1 MNAKVFKV
9 CSKSFEILLCES
21 LWMLLWTYIFRGNT
35 ILIILFILFD
45 SDMIEGIIY
54 YLKEKKESELVKRD
68 CAVSENKVCRKLL
81 FLELFWILFWTHIF
95 RENTKIIILYIYS
108 ILTCY
113 KTPYLPILK
122 TL

>member
-54 YLKEKKESELVKRD
+54 YLKEIDQRHSEVGVNFLGNLPVQ
-68 CAVSENKVCRKLL
+68 L
-81 FLELFWILFWTHIF
+81 FLDNYCMHILNLDVDHAAVEAFSSYHQ
-95 RENTKIIILYIYS
+95 
-108 ILTCY
+108 
-113 KTPYLPILK
+113 
-122 TL
+122 

>member
-68 CAVSENKVCRKLL
+68 NAVSENKVCVSTSKVFVFLKLFGPSSEHTSL
-81 FLELFWILFWTHIF
+81 VRTQ
-95 RENTKIIILYIYS
+95 
-108 ILTCY
+108 
-113 KTPYLPILK
+113 
-122 TL
+122 